1 MRTRCTIPLSSI
13 LQQRSPHFHATQQ
26 QLSVANLAPS
36 PGSTP
41 TPSIQPCAENE
52 STLFHFYI
60 RSNLHRN
67 PHYRR
72 HPDRRVWWVWLR
84 HFSLPSRRSF
94 RAEQVE
100 QPWMQIHDT
109 WEPGPF
115 LLSLCLRLLCC
126 ETGEK
131 LGVVEDIARTD
142 ARERIARFVTSIQ
155 GPKACCATLRRLPS
169 SLGITVRV
177 FSPPT
182 GHRHGPSGVS
192 IDRVR
197 PKLSSNRSI
206 RGPTRSKLIVPA

>member
-72 HPDRRVWWVWLR
+72 HPDRRV
-84 HFSLPSRRSF
+84 
-94 RAEQVE
+94 
-100 QPWMQIHDT
+100 
-109 WEPGPF
+109 
-115 LLSLCLRLLCC
+115 
-126 ETGEK
+126 
-131 LGVVEDIARTD
+131 
-142 ARERIARFVTSIQ
+142 
-155 GPKACCATLRRLPS
+155 
-169 SLGITVRV
+169 
-177 FSPPT
+177 
-182 GHRHGPSGVS
+182 
-192 IDRVR
+192 
-197 PKLSSNRSI
+197 
-206 RGPTRSKLIVPA
+206 

>member
-115 LLSLCLRLLCC
+115 LLSLSASVSSAV
-126 ETGEK
+126 K
-131 LGVVEDIARTD
+131 
-142 ARERIARFVTSIQ
+142 RERSWVWSRISRARMQES
-155 GPKACCATLRRLPS
+155 ALRAS
-169 SLGITVRV
+169 
-177 FSPPT
+177 
-182 GHRHGPSGVS
+182 
-192 IDRVR
+192 
-197 PKLSSNRSI
+197 
-206 RGPTRSKLIVPA
+206 